1 MVLAYGGVAVS
12 KLLRMPAELACLLAE
27 LWQVPAAAHDL
38 HSGVI
43 T

>member
-27 LWQVPAAAHDL
+27 LWQVPAARDL